1 MGLRGWG
8 YLPVRVRTSFRRS
21 TVNAMLAAMTMRPS
35 VAARLPGATQL
46 MQLPI
51 IAGVSYIE
59 RPLSCKTSLP
69 RWPAI
74 SGIQSFT
81 FGAVVLDTVEPRPRA
96 VAPHP
101 LCRQEERWRRTDRQR
116 TLRQRTALAREY
128 TAADVDERCLLHRRP
143 VGGDRQNGAP
153 GGTKAVPRQGLAR
166 MTGGRTP
173 ASAEVMHS
181 APAMPENR
189 ACIKPRPAFEFR
201 GSLD

>member
-51 IAGVSYIE
+51 IAGASYIE

-81 FGAVVLDTVEPRPRA
+81 FGTVVLDTVEPRPRT

-101 LCRQEERWRRTDRQR
+101 LCRQEERLRRTGRQR
-116 TLRQRTALAREY
+116 TLRQRTALAREF
-128 TAADVDERCLLHRRP
+128 TAADVDAALLIAPSSRWWRQAKWRARRHEGCTASRLGANDRRQDP
-143 VGGDRQNGAP
+143 GQRGGYAQY
-153 GGTKAVPRQGLAR
+153 
-166 MTGGRTP
+166 
-173 ASAEVMHS
+173 ASHA
-181 APAMPENR
+181 
-189 ACIKPRPAFEFR
+189 
-201 GSLD
+201 